1 MAPHGQEE
9 LERVTGALKL
19 PKEIAEHLIRYRSD
33 PVAFVREQLQAEPTT
48 WQCESLMALVTET
61 RIAIRSGHGVG
72 KSTFLAWAIL
82 WFMLTRLPVKV
93 MATANRQD
101 QIFDVL
107 WSECRA
113 WHRRLQPLL
122 RSMLEITSDKISYL
136 PEPEANFAV
145 ARTARKESPEAF
157 QGMHQKHMLLI
168 ADEASGIDNVIFEAG
183 AGAMSTPGAI
193 TVLTGNPTR
202 TSGFFFNAFHGAKN
216 NWWTRKVSCEEL
228 IEEGAPY
235 VSASFPGEIANDFGA
250 DSNAYRVRVL
260 GEFPTTEDEQVIP
273 FELAEAAMEREV
285 STTDLYRTVWGLDVA
300 RFGDDK
306 SALCKRRGNTVLEPV
321 KWWQHKDLMQTTGMV
336 VNEYNET
343 DDKPSEILVDVI
355 GLGGGVVDR
364 LYELGLPVR
373 GINVAESA
381 SSKDIYARLRDEL
394 WFKARDWFLK
404 RDCSLPDDSLLM
416 GELVSPLYSFTSSGK
431 MQVESKSDMKRRG
444 HKSPDLADAF
454 VLTFAGGLD
463 QTHEMLEELGRY
475 ANTQPKRT
483 RSWMSM

>member
-1 MAPHGQEE
+1 LTQSQ
-9 LERVTGALKL
+9 KL
-19 PKEIAEHLIRYRSD
+19 NADIAAKLLVYRTD
-33 PVAFVREQLQAEPTT
+33 PVLFVQEQLGAHPTK
-48 WQCESLMALVTET
+48 WQREALAAAVSET
-61 RIAIRSGHGVG
+61 RISIRSGHGVG
-72 KSTFLAWAIL
+72 KSTFLAWLIL
-82 WFMLTRLPVKV
+82 WFMLTRIPVKV

-122 RSMLEITSDKISYL
+122 RNMLEITSDKISYL

-193 TVLTGNPTR
+193 TVMTGNPTR
-202 TSGFFFNAFHGAKN
+202 TSGFFFNSFHGAKN

-228 IEEGAPY
+228 IEEGAEY
-235 VSASFPGEIANDFGA
+235 VSKTFPAEIANDFGI

-273 FELAEAAMEREV
+273 FELAEAAVERDV
-285 STTDLYRTVWGLDVA
+285 VPTDIYRTVWGLDVA

-321 KWWQHKDLMQTTGMV
+321 KWWQHKDLMQTTGIV
-336 VNEYNET
+336 KYEYEEAE
-343 DDKPSEILVDVI
+343 DKPSEILVDVI

-381 SSKDIYARLRDEL
+381 SAKDIYARQRDEL

-404 RDCSLPDDSLLM
+404 RDCSLPDDGMLL
-416 GELVSPLYSFTSSGK
+416 GELVAPLYSFTSSGK

-444 HKSPDLADAF
+444 FKSPDLADAF
-454 VLTFAGGLD
+454 VLTFAGGMD
-463 QTHEMLEELGRY
+463 QSYDMIDDLARY
-475 ANTQPKRT
+475 REKRNK
-483 RSWMSM
+483 RVKSWMSM

>member
-1 MAPHGQEE
+1 MTQSQ
-9 LERVTGALKL
+9 KL
-19 PKEIAEHLIRYRSD
+19 NADIAAKLLVYRTD
-33 PVAFVREQLQAEPTT
+33 PVLFVQEQLGAQPTK
-48 WQCESLMALVTET
+48 WQREALAAAVTNT
-61 RIAIRSGHGVG
+61 RISIRSGHGVG
-72 KSTFLAWAIL
+72 KSTFLAWLIL
-82 WFMLTRLPVKV
+82 WFMLTRIPVKV

-122 RSMLEITSDKISYL
+122 RNMLEITSDKISYL

-193 TVLTGNPTR
+193 TVMTGNPTR
-202 TSGFFFNAFHGAKN
+202 TSGFFFNSFHGAKN

-228 IEEGAPY
+228 IEEGAEY
-235 VSASFPGEIANDFGA
+235 VSKTFPAEIANDFGI

-273 FELAEAAMEREV
+273 FELAEAAVERDV
-285 STTDLYRTVWGLDVA
+285 VPTDIYRTVWGLDVA

-321 KWWQHKDLMQTTGMV
+321 KWWQHKDLMQTTGIV
-336 VNEYNET
+336 KYEYEEAE
-343 DDKPSEILVDVI
+343 DKPSEILVDVI

-381 SSKDIYARLRDEL
+381 SAKDIYARQRDEL

-404 RDCSLPDDSLLM
+404 RDCSLPDDGMLL
-416 GELVSPLYSFTSSGK
+416 GELVAPLYSFTSSGK

-444 HKSPDLADAF
+444 FKSPDLADAF
-454 VLTFAGGLD
+454 VLTFAGGMD
-463 QTHEMLEELGRY
+463 QSYDMIDDLARY
-475 ANTQPKRT
+475 REKRNK
-483 RSWMSM
+483 RVKSWMSM

>member
-1 MAPHGQEE
+1 
-9 LERVTGALKL
+9 
-19 PKEIAEHLIRYRSD
+19 
-33 PVAFVREQLQAEPTT
+33 
-48 WQCESLMALVTET
+48 
-61 RIAIRSGHGVG
+61 
-72 KSTFLAWAIL
+72 
-82 WFMLTRLPVKV
+82 
-93 MATANRQD
+93 
-101 QIFDVL
+101 
-107 WSECRA
+107 
-113 WHRRLQPLL
+113 
-122 RSMLEITSDKISYL
+122 MLEITSDKISYL

-193 TVLTGNPTR
+193 TVMTGNPTR
-202 TSGFFFNAFHGAKN
+202 TSGFFFNSFHGAKN

-228 IEEGAPY
+228 IEEGAEY
-235 VSASFPGEIANDFGA
+235 VSKTFPAEIANDFGI

-273 FELAEAAMEREV
+273 FELAEAAVERDV
-285 STTDLYRTVWGLDVA
+285 VPTDIYRTVWGLDVA

-321 KWWQHKDLMQTTGMV
+321 KWWQHKDLMQTTGIV
-336 VNEYNET
+336 KYEYEEAE
-343 DDKPSEILVDVI
+343 DKPSEILVDVI

-381 SSKDIYARLRDEL
+381 SAKDIYARQRDEL

-404 RDCSLPDDSLLM
+404 RDCSLPDDGMLL
-416 GELVSPLYSFTSSGK
+416 GELVAPLYSFTSSGK

-444 HKSPDLADAF
+444 FKSPDLADAF
-454 VLTFAGGLD
+454 VLTFAGGMD
-463 QTHEMLEELGRY
+463 QSYDMIDDLARY
-475 ANTQPKRT
+475 REKRNK
-483 RSWMSM
+483 RVKSWMSM